1 MSLFRKK
8 KIYQVV
14 WRYSIL
20 CTPDI
25 DIVKAKDMYSA
36 WKKVEREHL
45 LHIELVGIK
54 EITEILK

>member
-1 MSLFRKK
+1 MSLFKKK
-8 KIYQVV
+8 KIYAVV

-20 CTPDI
+20 CTPDT

-36 WKKVEREHL
+36 WKKVERKHS
-45 LHIELVGIK
+45 LHIELVEIK

>member
-1 MSLFRKK
+1 MSLFKK
-8 KIYQVV
+8 KKLYKVV
-14 WRYSIL
+14 WRYNIL

-36 WKKVEREHL
+36 WKRVKREHS
-45 LHIELVGIK
+45 LHIELVRIE